1 VGLSLTLERVRELA
15 RDYALIPLCL
25 DVIADLETPVTAYL
39 KVARGPYS
47 FLLESVEGGERLA
60 RYSFIGTEPRA
71 VLRFTGDGGER
82 LDAAGQRT
90 AFVRGDPLPL
100 LREDVLGADAYVDPG
115 LPPLVGGAVGY
126 LGYEMVRQW
135 EPRVPHTLGPA
146 VTMPDGV
153 LMLTDTVLA
162 FDHFAHRIKIT
173 THVRPAEH
181 GSVEAAYEAA
191 LARLMEIVARLRAP
205 LPNAAIMPVPSQA
218 SATRGPH
225 MWGGNPLPTWEVP
238 LRGNPPCEHE
248 GSAPSPVSSNV
259 TRERHEA
266 AVERIRQL
274 ILSGDAI
281 QVVLSQ
287 RFARPTRARPFD
299 IYRALRMVAPTPYM
313 YFLHTDDVQIAGASV
328 ETLVRVTGRDI
339 YYHPIAGTRRRGRDE
354 AEDAALEAELRA
366 DEKERAEHIML
377 VDLGRNDVGRVS
389 ETGTVRVS
397 DLMSVERYSHV
408 MHLVSTVEGRLLE
421 GLTALDALRAC
432 FPAGTVAGAPKVRA
446 MEILAEM
453 ERGSRGLY
461 AGAVGYVTYGGDL
474 DTCIAFRT
482 AVVKDGVAYV
492 QAGGGIVADSVPA
505 NEYME
510 TVHKAAAV
518 QHAID
523 LAEDG
528 LDTVGSR
535 QYAVGRR
542 IGPPPTA
549 AKPAQLPT
557 ERE

>member
-1 VGLSLTLERVRELA
+1 
-15 RDYALIPLCL
+15 
-25 DVIADLETPVTAYL
+25 
-39 KVARGPYS
+39 
-47 FLLESVEGGERLA
+47 
-60 RYSFIGTEPRA
+60 
-71 VLRFTGDGGER
+71 
-82 LDAAGQRT
+82 
-90 AFVRGDPLPL
+90 
-100 LREDVLGADAYVDPG
+100 
-115 LPPLVGGAVGY
+115 
-126 LGYEMVRQW
+126 
-135 EPRVPHTLGPA
+135 
-146 VTMPDGV
+146 
-153 LMLTDTVLA
+153 
-162 FDHFAHRIKIT
+162 
-173 THVRPAEH
+173 
-181 GSVEAAYEAA
+181 
-191 LARLMEIVARLRAP
+191 
-205 LPNAAIMPVPSQA
+205 
-218 SATRGPH
+218 
-225 MWGGNPLPTWEVP
+225 
-238 LRGNPPCEHE
+238 
-248 GSAPSPVSSNV
+248 VSSNA
-259 TRERHEA
+259 TREQHEA

-274 ILSGDAI
+274 ILGGDAI

-287 RFARPTRARPFD
+287 RFARPTQARPFD

-397 DLMSVERYSHV
+397 ELMSVERYSHV
-408 MHLVSTVEGRLLE
+408 MHLVSTVEGRLAA
-421 GLTALDALRAC
+421 GLTSLDALRAC

-453 ERGSRGLY
+453 EHGSRGLY

-482 AVVKDGVAYV
+482 AVVKDGVAYI

-518 QHAID
+518 QRAID

-528 LDTVGSR
+528 LDSYQPSVVSR
-535 QYAVGRR
+535 QLAAAGS
-542 IGPPPTA
+542 GPVEKLIA
-549 AKPAQLPT
+549 DG
-557 ERE
+557 

>member
-1 VGLSLTLERVRELA
+1 MGLSLTLERVRELA
-15 RDYALIPLCL
+15 REYALIPLCL

-71 VLRFTGDGGER
+71 VLRFVGDGGER
-82 LDAAGQRT
+82 LDANGKRT
-90 AFVRGDPLPL
+90 AFVCGDPLPL
-100 LREDVLGADAYVDPG
+100 LREEVLGTGAYVDPG

-135 EPRVPHTLGPA
+135 EPRVPHTPGPA
-146 VTMPDGV
+146 VEMPDGV

-181 GSVEAAYEAA
+181 GSVDAAYEAA
-191 LARLMEIVARLRAP
+191 VARLMEIVARLRAP
-205 LPNAAIMPVPSQA
+205 LPDVAITPVPPPSGA
-218 SATRGPH
+218 RGR
-225 MWGGNPLPTWEVP
+225 PTAARR
-238 LRGNPPCEHE
+238 L
-248 GSAPSPVSSNV
+248 APGPVSSNV
-259 TRERHEA
+259 TREQHEA

-274 ILSGDAI
+274 ILGGDAI

-339 YYHPIAGTRRRGRDE
+339 YYHPIAGTRRRGRDDT
-354 AEDAALEAELRA
+354 EDAALEAELRA
-366 DEKERAEHIML
+366 DDKERAEHIML

-408 MHLVSTVEGRLLE
+408 MHLVSTVEGRLAA
-421 GLTALDALRAC
+421 GLTSLDALRAC

-446 MEILAEM
+446 MEILAEL
-453 ERGSRGLY
+453 ELGARGLY

-482 AVVKDGVAYV
+482 AVVTDGVAYV

-518 QHAID
+518 QRAID

-528 LDTVGSR
+528 LDS
-535 QYAVGRR
+535 
-542 IGPPPTA
+542 
-549 AKPAQLPT
+549 
-557 ERE
+557 

>member
-1 VGLSLTLERVRELA
+1 MGLSLTLEQVRELA
-15 RDYALIPLCL
+15 REYALIPLCL

-71 VLRFTGDGGER
+71 VLRFTDDRGER
-82 LDAAGQRT
+82 LDAQGRRT
-90 AFVRGDPLPL
+90 AFVGGDPLPL
-100 LREDVLGADAYVDPG
+100 LREDVLGAGAYVDPR

-135 EPRVPHTLGPA
+135 EPRVPHTPGPA
-146 VTMPDGV
+146 VAMPDGV

-162 FDHFAHRIKIT
+162 FDHVAHRIKIT
-173 THVRPAEH
+173 THVRSVEH
-181 GSVEAAYEAA
+181 GSVKAAYEAA
-191 LARLMEIVARLRAP
+191 VARLLEIVARLRAP
-205 LPNAAIMPVPSQA
+205 LPDAAI
-218 SATRGPH
+218 T
-225 MWGGNPLPTWEVP
+225 PLP
-238 LRGNPPCEHE
+238 
-248 GSAPSPVSSNV
+248 PVFRTRSVCSNV
-259 TRERHEA
+259 TREQHEA

-274 ILSGDAI
+274 ILGGDAI
-281 QVVLSQ
+281 QAVLSQ

-313 YFLHTDDVQIAGASV
+313 YFLHTDDVQVAGASV

-339 YYHPIAGTRRRGRDE
+339 YYHPIAGTRRRGRDD

-421 GLTALDALRAC
+421 GLTSLDALRAC

-518 QHAID
+518 QRAID

-528 LDTVGSR
+528 LDGYLPSAISR
-535 QYAVGRR
+535 QL
-542 IGPPPTA
+542 A
-549 AKPAQLPT
+549 AASSGLVEKLIADG
-557 ERE
+557 

>member
-1 VGLSLTLERVRELA
+1 MGLSLTLEKVRELA

-71 VLRFTGDGGER
+71 VLRFEGDGGER
-82 LDAAGQRT
+82 LDATGTRM
-90 AFVRGDPLPL
+90 AFVGGDPLPQ
-100 LREDVLGADAYVDPG
+100 LREDVLGAGAYVDPG

-135 EPRVPHTLGPA
+135 EPRVPHTPGPA
-146 VTMPDGV
+146 VEMPDGV

-162 FDHFAHRIKIT
+162 FDHVAHRIKIT

-181 GSVEAAYEAA
+181 GSVDAAYEAA
-191 LARLMEIVARLRAP
+191 FARLMEIVARLRAP
-205 LPNAAIMPVPSQA
+205 LTQVGVGSRV
-218 SATRGPH
+218 SGATT
-225 MWGGNPLPTWEVP
+225 NSLLPTP
-238 LRGNPPCEHE
+238 TQTA
-248 GSAPSPVSSNV
+248 SVSSNV
-259 TRERHEA
+259 TRELHEA

-274 ILSGDAI
+274 ILGGDAI

-339 YYHPIAGTRRRGRDE
+339 YYHPIAGTRRRGRDD

-453 ERGSRGLY
+453 ERGARGLY

-518 QHAID
+518 QRAID

-528 LDTVGSR
+528 LDS
-535 QYAVGRR
+535 
-542 IGPPPTA
+542 
-549 AKPAQLPT
+549 
-557 ERE
+557 

>member
-1 VGLSLTLERVRELA
+1 MGLSLTLKRVRELA
-15 RDYALIPLCL
+15 REYAVIPLCL

-82 LDAAGQRT
+82 LDPHGQRT
-90 AFVRGDPLPL
+90 AFVAGDPLPL
-100 LREDVLGADAYVDPG
+100 LREEVLGAGAYVDPR

-135 EPRVPHTLGPA
+135 EPRIPHTPGPA
-146 VTMPDGV
+146 VEMPDGV

-181 GSVEAAYEAA
+181 GSVDVAYEAA

-205 LPNAAIMPVPSQA
+205 LPDAAITPVPPQA

-225 MWGGNPLPTWEVP
+225 VWGGNPPTARGAQRT
-238 LRGNPPCEHE
+238 LRGARSAPCEH
-248 GSAPSPVSSNV
+248 GGPAPVSSNV
-259 TRERHEA
+259 TREQHEA

-274 ILSGDAI
+274 ILGGDAI

-339 YYHPIAGTRRRGRDE
+339 YYHPIAGTRRRGRDDT
-354 AEDAALEAELRA
+354 EDAALEAELRA

-453 ERGSRGLY
+453 ERGARGLY

-482 AVVKDGVAYV
+482 AVVTDGVAYV

-518 QHAID
+518 QRAID

-528 LDTVGSR
+528 LDS
-535 QYAVGRR
+535 
-542 IGPPPTA
+542 
-549 AKPAQLPT
+549 
-557 ERE
+557 

>member
-1 VGLSLTLERVRELA
+1 MGLSLTLERVRELA

-82 LDAAGQRT
+82 LDAHGKRT
-90 AFVRGDPLPL
+90 AFVGGDPLPL
-100 LREDVLGADAYVDPG
+100 LREDVLGAGAYVDPG

-135 EPRVPHTLGPA
+135 EPRVPHIPGPA
-146 VTMPDGV
+146 VKMPDGV

-181 GSVEAAYEAA
+181 GSVDAAYEAA
-191 LARLMEIVARLRAP
+191 FVRLMEIVARLRAP
-205 LPNAAIMPVPSQA
+205 LPDAAITPVPPQA
-218 SATRGPH
+218 SAARGPH
-225 MWGGNPLPTWEVP
+225 VWGGNPSTTWGAQRTR
-238 LRGNPPCEHE
+238 RGAHSAPCEHG

-259 TRERHEA
+259 TREQHEA

-274 ILSGDAI
+274 ILGGDAI

-328 ETLVRVTGRDI
+328 ETLVRVTGHDI

-366 DEKERAEHIML
+366 DEKECAEHIML

-518 QHAID
+518 QRAID

-528 LDTVGSR
+528 LDSYQPSAVSR
-535 QYAVGRR
+535 QLAAAGS
-542 IGPPPTA
+542 GPVEKLIA
-549 AKPAQLPT
+549 GG
-557 ERE
+557 

>member
-1 VGLSLTLERVRELA
+1 MALSLTLQAVRDLA
-15 RDYALIPLCL
+15 REYALIPLCL

-39 KVARGPYS
+39 KVARGEYS
-47 FLLESVEGGERLA
+47 FLLESVEGGERQA

-71 VLRFTGDGGER
+71 VLLFRGERGER
-82 LDAAGQRT
+82 LGAGGRRE
-90 AFVRGDPLPL
+90 VIPCGDPLPL
-100 LREDVLGADAYVDPG
+100 LTEEVLGARAYVDPA

-135 EPRVPHTLGPA
+135 EPHVPHTPGPT
-146 VTMPDGV
+146 VEMPDGV

-162 FDHFAHRIKIT
+162 FDHLAHRIKIV

-181 GSVEAAYEAA
+181 GSVEEAYEAA
-191 LARLMEIVARLRAP
+191 VARLAEIMARLRAP
-205 LPNAAIMPVPSQA
+205 L
-218 SATRGPH
+218 TR
-225 MWGGNPLPTWEVP
+225 EAV
-238 LRGNPPCEHE
+238 RSSRHE
-248 GSAPSPVSSNV
+248 PSPISSNV
-259 TRERHEA
+259 TREEHEA
-266 AVERIRQL
+266 GVERIRQM
-274 ILSGDAI
+274 ILGGEAI

-299 IYRALRMVAPTPYM
+299 IYRALRTVNPTPYM
-313 YFLHTDDVQIAGASV
+313 YFIHAGDVQIAGASV

-339 YYHPIAGTRRRGRDE
+339 YYHPIAGTRPRGCNE
-354 AEDAALEAELRA
+354 KEDLALEEELRA
-366 DEKERAEHIML
+366 DVKERAEHIML

-389 ETGTVRVS
+389 EAGTVRVS

-408 MHLVSTVEGRLLE
+408 MHLVSTVEGHLAE

-446 MEILAEM
+446 MEILAET
-453 ERGSRGLY
+453 ERGSRNLY

-518 QHAID
+518 LRAID
-523 LAEDG
+523 LAETG
-528 LDTVGSR
+528 LNGD
-535 QYAVGRR
+535 
-542 IGPPPTA
+542 
-549 AKPAQLPT
+549 QLPA
-557 ERE
+557 EH

>member
-1 VGLSLTLERVRELA
+1 MGLSLTLERVRELA

-82 LDAAGQRT
+82 LDAHGQRT
-90 AFVRGDPLPL
+90 AFVGGDPLPL
-100 LREDVLGADAYVDPG
+100 LREEVLGADAYVDPG

-135 EPRVPHTLGPA
+135 EPRIPHTPGPA
-146 VTMPDGV
+146 VEMPDGV

-162 FDHFAHRIKIT
+162 FDHFAHRIQIT

-191 LARLMEIVARLRAP
+191 VARLLEIVARLRAP
-205 LPNAAIMPVPSQA
+205 LPDAAITPVPLQA

-225 MWGGNPLPTWEVP
+225 VWGGNPPTAWQP
-238 LRGNPPCEHE
+238 TLRGARITPCEH
-248 GSAPSPVSSNV
+248 GCPAPMSSNV
-259 TRERHEA
+259 TREQHEA

-274 ILSGDAI
+274 ILGGDAI

-287 RFARPTRARPFD
+287 RFARPTRARAFD

-339 YYHPIAGTRRRGRDE
+339 YYHPIAGTRRRGRDD

-408 MHLVSTVEGRLLE
+408 MHLVSTVEGRLLA

-446 MEILAEM
+446 MEILAAM

-518 QHAID
+518 QRAID

-528 LDTVGSR
+528 LDSYQPAAISR
-535 QYAVGRR
+535 QLAAAGS
-542 IGPPPTA
+542 GPVEKLIA
-549 AKPAQLPT
+549 DG
-557 ERE
+557 

>member
-1 VGLSLTLERVRELA
+1 MGLSLTLEQVRALA
-15 RDYALIPLCL
+15 RKYALIPLCL

-71 VLRFTGDGGER
+71 VLRFTGDSGER
-82 LDAAGQRT
+82 LDAHGKRT
-90 AFVRGDPLPL
+90 AFVGGDPLPL
-100 LREDVLGADAYVDPG
+100 LREEVLGAGAYVDPG

-135 EPRVPHTLGPA
+135 EPRVPHTPGAA
-146 VTMPDGV
+146 VGMPDGV

-181 GSVEAAYEAA
+181 GSVDAAYEAA
-191 LARLMEIVARLRAP
+191 CARLMEIVARLRTP
-205 LPNAAIMPVPSQA
+205 LPDAAITPVPPQA
-218 SATRGPH
+218 FATGVC
-225 MWGGNPLPTWEVP
+225 NLPTAWGAQRTR
-238 LRGNPPCEHE
+238 RGAR
-248 GSAPSPVSSNV
+248 SAPHEHGGPAPMSSNV
-259 TRERHEA
+259 TREQHEA

-274 ILSGDAI
+274 ILGGDAI

-287 RFARPTRARPFD
+287 RFARPTQARPFD

-354 AEDAALEAELRA
+354 VEDAALEAELRA

-421 GLTALDALRAC
+421 GLTSLDALRAC

-518 QHAID
+518 QRAID

-528 LDTVGSR
+528 LDSYQPSAISR
-535 QYAVGRR
+535 QLAVAGSG
-542 IGPPPTA
+542 IGGKA
-549 AKPAQLPT
+549 DSCWLKA
-557 ERE
+557 EGS

>member
-1 VGLSLTLERVRELA
+1 MGLSLTLERVRELA
-15 RDYALIPLCL
+15 QEYALIPLCL

-71 VLRFTGDGGER
+71 VLRFVGDGGER
-82 LDAAGQRT
+82 LDVHGQRT
-90 AFVRGDPLPL
+90 AFVGGDPLPL
-100 LREDVLGADAYVDPG
+100 LREEVLGAGAYVDPR

-135 EPRVPHTLGPA
+135 EPRIPHTPGPA
-146 VTMPDGV
+146 VDMPDGV

-181 GSVEAAYEAA
+181 GSVDAAYEAA

-205 LPNAAIMPVPSQA
+205 LPDVAITPVPLQA
-218 SATRGPH
+218 SATGAC
-225 MWGGNPLPTWEVP
+225 NPPLGRVQPSHFVGRAAHPTWGAQRTLP
-238 LRGNPPCEHE
+238 GNAPHEH
-248 GSAPSPVSSNV
+248 GGPAPMSSNV
-259 TRERHEA
+259 TREQHEA

-274 ILSGDAI
+274 ILGGDAI

-287 RFARPTRARPFD
+287 RFARPTGARPFD

-421 GLTALDALRAC
+421 GLTSLDALRAC

-453 ERGSRGLY
+453 ERGARGLY

-510 TVHKAAAV
+510 TMHKAAAV
-518 QHAID
+518 QRAID

-528 LDTVGSR
+528 LDSY
-535 QYAVGRR
+535 QPSAVSLLPQAAGRW
-542 IGPPPTA
+542 
-549 AKPAQLPT
+549 KS
-557 ERE
+557 